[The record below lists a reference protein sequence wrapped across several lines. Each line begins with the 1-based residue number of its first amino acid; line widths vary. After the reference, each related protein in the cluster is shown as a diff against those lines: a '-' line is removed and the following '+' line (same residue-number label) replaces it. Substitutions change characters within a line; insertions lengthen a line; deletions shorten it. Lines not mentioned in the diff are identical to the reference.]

1 MTLTS
6 DERWDLIDKIT
17 EKTVRFGKYERSL
30 KDIIGE
36 LTVRPATGIP
46 LAIAVLFGFF
56 SFFFTFGLS
65 FLMMLLDPVFSRYL
79 IPWLKVTVP
88 GGGATLKESS
98 LLYGI
103 LVGDPTALHAFEYFG
118 VLTSGL
124 YVAIGV
130 VLPAVFAFYIIL
142 TILEDTGYMPRLVTL
157 IDTVFHKIGLHGFAA
172 VPMLLSLGCN
182 IPGVEATRA
191 LETRKQ
197 RFMMMALLGV
207 FIPCGAQLGVMLA
220 VVPEYVG
227 LILLYCII
235 SFFIAG
241 FVLDVITPG
250 RSPEILIDVP
260 PYRAPTWRNIA
271 RKVWHRVEGFIA
283 VAIPMV
289 LAGVLVVN
297 ILYWVGVIDWIG
309 SALSPMFVH
318 WFGVPDET
326 AGPLVMA
333 FLRKDVAVAQ
343 IAAIEM
349 TVAQTIIAVTLVT
362 IYFPC
367 LATFIMVLKEA
378 GVVDLLKCL
387 GILIVSF
394 FIFGGLM
401 QGIVSVMGV

>member
-1 MTLTS
+1 MTLTN

-17 EKTVRFGKYERSL
+17 RETVRFGKYERSL
-30 KDIIGE
+30 KDVVGE
-36 LTVRPATGIP
+36 LTVRPSTGIP

-88 GGGATLKESS
+88 GGGATLKESSLLYGILGGGATLKESS

-241 FVLDVITPG
+241 FVLDAITPG
-250 RSPEILIDVP
+250 RSPEMLIDVP

-289 LAGVLVVN
+289 LAGVLIVN
-297 ILYWVGVIDWIG
+297 ILYWVGVIGWIG
-309 SALSPMFVH
+309 SVLSPMFVY
-318 WFGVPDET
+318 WGSD
-326 AGPLVMA
+326 
-333 FLRKDVAVAQ
+333 
-343 IAAIEM
+343 
-349 TVAQTIIAVTLVT
+349 
-362 IYFPC
+362 
-367 LATFIMVLKEA
+367 
-378 GVVDLLKCL
+378 
-387 GILIVSF
+387 
-394 FIFGGLM
+394 
-401 QGIVSVMGV
+401 

>member
-30 KDIIGE
+30 KDIVGE

-65 FLMMLLDPVFSRYL
+65 FLMMLLDPVFSKYL
-79 IPWLKVTVP
+79 IPWLVQTVP
-88 GGGATLKESS
+88 GGGPTLKESS

-103 LVGDPTALHAFEYFG
+103 LVGEPTALHAFEYFG

-241 FVLDVITPG
+241 FVLDAITPG

-297 ILYWVGVIDWIG
+297 ILYWVGVIGWIG
-309 SALSPMFVH
+309 SVLSPMFVY
-318 WFGVPDET
+318 WFGVPEET

-343 IAAIEM
+343 ISAIKM

-367 LATFIMVLKEA
+367 LATFIMILKEA

>member
-17 EKTVRFGKYERSL
+17 KETVRFGKYERSL
-30 KDIIGE
+30 KDVVGE
-36 LTVRPATGIP
+36 LTVRPSTGIP

-65 FLMMLLDPVFSRYL
+65 FLMMLLDPVFSKYL

-191 LETRKQ
+191 LETKKQ

-241 FVLDVITPG
+241 FVLDAITPG
-250 RSPEILIDVP
+250 RSPEMLIDVP

-289 LAGVLVVN
+289 LAGVLIVN
-297 ILYWVGVIDWIG
+297 ILYWIGVIGWIG
-309 SALSPMFVH
+309 SVLSPMFVY
-318 WFGVPDET
+318 WFGVPEET

-343 IAAIEM
+343 ISAIKM

-367 LATFIMVLKEA
+367 LATFIMILKEA

-387 GILIVSF
+387 GVLLVSF

>member
-17 EKTVRFGKYERSL
+17 DKTVRFGKYERNL

-36 LTVRPATGIP
+36 LTVRPSTGIP

-56 SFFFTFGLS
+56 SFFYTFGLS
-65 FLMMLLDPVFSRYL
+65 FLMMLLDPMFKRYL
-79 IPWLKVTVP
+79 IPWLVQTVP

-98 LLYGI
+98 LIYGI
-103 LVGDPTALHAFEYFG
+103 LVGEPTALHPFEYLG

-130 VLPAVFAFYIIL
+130 VLPAVFAFYIVL

-157 IDTVFHKIGLHGFAA
+157 IDTVFHKIGLHGFAV

-182 IPGVEATRA
+182 IPGVEATRT
-191 LETRKQ
+191 LETKKQ

-207 FIPCGAQLGVMLA
+207 FIPCGAQLGVMLQ
-220 VVPEYVG
+220 VVPEYLG
-227 LILLYCII
+227 LLMLYFIA

-241 FVLDVITPG
+241 FVLDAITPG
-250 RSPEILIDVP
+250 RSPEMLIDVP
-260 PYRAPTWRNIA
+260 PYRAPTWRNIV
-271 RKVWHRVEGFIA
+271 RKVWYRVEGFLA

-289 LAGVLVVN
+289 LGGILAVN
-297 ILYWVGVIDWIG
+297 ILYWVGAIDWLG
-309 SALSPMFVH
+309 SVLSPMFVH
-318 WFGVPDET
+318 WFGVPEET

-333 FLRKDVAVAQ
+333 FMRKDVAVAQ
-343 IAAIEM
+343 IGAIEM
-349 TVAQTIIAVTLVT
+349 TIAQKIISVTLVT

-367 LATFIMVLKEA
+367 LATFIMILKEG
-378 GVVDLLKCL
+378 GVLDLLKCSA
-387 GILIVSF
+387 ILLVSF

>member
-17 EKTVRFGKYERSL
+17 EKTVRFGKYERGL

-65 FLMMLLDPVFSRYL
+65 FLMMLLDPVFKRYL
-79 IPWLKVTVP
+79 IPWLVQTVP
-88 GGGATLKESS
+88 GGGPTLKESS

-103 LVGDPTALHAFEYFG
+103 LVGEPTALHAFEYFG

-191 LETRKQ
+191 LETKKQ

-241 FVLDVITPG
+241 FVLDAITPG
-250 RSPEILIDVP
+250 KSPEILIDVP

-289 LAGVLVVN
+289 LAGVLIVN
-297 ILYWVGVIDWIG
+297 ILYWVGVIGWIG
-309 SALSPMFVH
+309 SVLSPMFVY
-318 WFGVPDET
+318 WFGVPEET

-343 IAAIEM
+343 ISAIKM

-367 LATFIMVLKEA
+367 LATFIMILKEA

-387 GILIVSF
+387 GILMVSF

>member
-17 EKTVRFGKYERSL
+17 KETVRFGKYERSL
-30 KDIIGE
+30 KDVVGE
-36 LTVRPATGIP
+36 LTVRPSTGIP

-191 LETRKQ
+191 LETKKQ

-241 FVLDVITPG
+241 FVLDAITPG
-250 RSPEILIDVP
+250 KSPEILIDVP

-289 LAGVLVVN
+289 LAGVLIVN
-297 ILYWVGVIDWIG
+297 ILYWVGVIGWIG
-309 SALSPMFVH
+309 SVLSPMFVY
-318 WFGVPDET
+318 WFGVPEET

-343 IAAIEM
+343 ISAIKM

-367 LATFIMVLKEA
+367 LATFIMILKEA

-387 GILIVSF
+387 GVLLVSF

>member
-17 EKTVRFGKYERSL
+17 RETVRFGKYERSL
-30 KDIIGE
+30 KDVVGE
-36 LTVRPATGIP
+36 LTVRPSTGIP

-227 LILLYCII
+227 LILLYCIV

-241 FVLDVITPG
+241 FVLDAITPG

-289 LAGVLVVN
+289 LAGVLIVN
-297 ILYWVGVIDWIG
+297 ILYWVGVIGWIG
-309 SALSPMFVH
+309 SVLSPMFVY
-318 WFGVPDET
+318 WFGVPEET

-343 IAAIEM
+343 ISAIKM

-367 LATFIMVLKEA
+367 LATFIMILKEA